1 MNKKSLNKIIKII
14 KLIKQC
20 SLLGQSSITK
30 KIEYD
35 FKKIIKISI
44 HQNLK
49 QSNAILNNNSY
60 CNCNIQSK
68 RSLDK
73 NKKNFILSFAVF
85 FLVMFLIFISFQTN
99 AFANTVF
106 ASNSNHIKKHVKK
119 KHVKKLFVDPTTMN
133 VSFDFQ
139 NASLVD
145 VIRMIAKVSNMN
157 VLIGSNVKGTV
168 TMKMHNVPLKD
179 IFSVILDAYGLGIVK
194 KDGIYYINSSSSI
207 ASVISA
213 QKKAKAISGPKIT
226 KIIPVNYVSVAGLTS
241 KVKTVLSSEGT
252 VMVDKSMHA
261 LIVTDIKKNVI
272 KAENLVK
279 KLDRRTPEVEI
290 VAKMVEVSRSYT
302 TQLGINWEGGYGA
315 AAPTNT
321 DMAASPNYFAGEL
334 AGTPSGP
341 GLIAPTL
348 GVPKI
353 TTPSPGTF
361 SVGIVN
367 QYASI
372 TATLE
377 ALESLAKAKDVA
389 SPKVVVLNNQTATIA
404 KGETLYLPSIAGV
417 GAVAAPQAITAQIS
431 LSITPHIM
439 SNGSVKLT
447 INSSNDSVA
456 PPVSGAQATLDT
468 ESANSTVIVNNNNTV
483 VIGGVYEMSKNVSTS
498 GIPGLMDIP
507 LIGWLFKSRNI
518 SYSKDE
524 LLIFITPKI
533 IKG

>member
-1 MNKKSLNKIIKII
+1 MMNKKGSRTNIEKNENIGIKAMFTAKKPIFLSAVFLSI
-14 KLIKQC
+14 FLFLTLILFQ
-20 SLLGQSSITK
+20 
-30 KIEYD
+30 
-35 FKKIIKISI
+35 
-44 HQNLK
+44 
-49 QSNAILNNNSY
+49 ANSFA
-60 CNCNIQSK
+60 
-68 RSLDK
+68 
-73 NKKNFILSFAVF
+73 KNFTGASG
-85 FLVMFLIFISFQTN
+85 QK
-99 AFANTVF
+99 TVR
-106 ASNSNHIKKHVKK
+106 
-119 KHVKKLFVDPTTMN
+119 KLFVDPSTMR

-157 VLIGSNVKGTV
+157 VLIGSDVKGSV

-207 ASVISA
+207 ASVVSA
-213 QKKAKAISGPKIT
+213 QKRAKAISGPKIT
-226 KIIPVNYVSVAGLTS
+226 KIIPVNYVNVAGLIP
-241 KVKTVLSSEGT
+241 KVKTVLSPEGK

-261 LIVTDIKKNVI
+261 LIVTDIKQNVI

-279 KLDRRTPEVEI
+279 ELDRRTPEVEI
-290 VAKMVEVSRSYT
+290 IAKMVEVDQSYS
-302 TQLGINWEGGYGA
+302 TQLGINWEGGYA
-315 AAPTNT
+315 AATPGNTN
-321 DMAASPNYFAGEL
+321 MAATPNYFAGQL
-334 AGTPSGP
+334 AGTPAGP
-341 GLIAPTL
+341 GLITPTAGAPTL
-348 GVPKI
+348 
-353 TTPSPGTF
+353 TAPSPGTF

-372 TATLE
+372 TATLQ
-377 ALESLAKAKDVA
+377 ALESLAKATSIA
-389 SPKVVVLNNQTATIA
+389 SPKVIVLNNQTATIA
-404 KGETLYLPSIAGV
+404 KGETLYLPSVAGV

-468 ESANSTVIVNNNNTV
+468 ESANSTVIVNNNDTV
-483 VIGGVYEMSKNVSTS
+483 AIGGVYELNKSTSTS

-507 LIGWLFKSRNI
+507 LLGWLFKSKSI
-518 SYSKDE
+518 SYSKDQ

>member
-1 MNKKSLNKIIKII
+1 MMNKEAAEKNIEKNENVDIKAMFTAK
-14 KLIKQC
+14 KLIFL
-20 SLLGQSSITK
+20 SAVFLSVFLFLT
-30 KIEYD
+30 
-35 FKKIIKISI
+35 
-44 HQNLK
+44 L
-49 QSNAILNNNSY
+49 ILFQANSFA
-60 CNCNIQSK
+60 
-68 RSLDK
+68 
-73 NKKNFILSFAVF
+73 KNFAGASG
-85 FLVMFLIFISFQTN
+85 QK
-99 AFANTVF
+99 TVR
-106 ASNSNHIKKHVKK
+106 
-119 KHVKKLFVDPTTMN
+119 KLFVDPSTMR

-145 VIRMIAKVSNMN
+145 VVRMIAKVSNMN
-157 VLIGSNVKGTV
+157 VLIGSDVKGSV

-207 ASVISA
+207 ASVVSA
-213 QKKAKAISGPKIT
+213 QKRAKAISGPKIT
-226 KIIPVNYVSVAGLTS
+226 KIIPVNYVNVAGLIP
-241 KVKTVLSSEGT
+241 KVKTVLSSEGK

-261 LIVTDIKKNVI
+261 LIVTDIEKNVI

-279 KLDRRTPEVEI
+279 ELDRRTPEVEI
-290 VAKMVEVSRSYT
+290 IAKMVEVDQSYS
-302 TQLGINWEGGYGA
+302 TQLGINWEGGYA
-315 AAPTNT
+315 AATPGNTN
-321 DMAASPNYFAGEL
+321 MAATPNYFAGQL
-334 AGTPSGP
+334 AGTPAGP
-341 GLIAPTL
+341 GLITPTAGAPTL
-348 GVPKI
+348 

-372 TATLE
+372 TATLQ
-377 ALESLAKAKDVA
+377 ALESLAKATSIA
-389 SPKVVVLNNQTATIA
+389 SPKVIVLNNQTATIA
-404 KGETLYLPSIAGV
+404 KGETLYLPSVAGV

-468 ESANSTVIVNNNNTV
+468 ESANSTVIVNNNDTV
-483 VIGGVYEMSKNVSTS
+483 AIGGVYELNKSTSTS

-507 LIGWLFKSRNI
+507 LLGWLFKSRSI
-518 SYSKDE
+518 SYSKDQ

>member
-1 MNKKSLNKIIKII
+1 MNKNSRNKIIKVI
-14 KLIKQC
+14 KKQ
-20 SLLGQSSITK
+20 
-30 KIEYD
+30 
-35 FKKIIKISI
+35 
-44 HQNLK
+44 
-49 QSNAILNNNSY
+49 
-60 CNCNIQSK
+60 
-68 RSLDK
+68 K
-73 NKKNFILSFAVF
+73 NKNNFVLPFAVV
-85 FLVMFLIFISFQTN
+85 FLAMFLIFFSLQTN
-99 AFANTVF
+99 SFANTVF
-106 ASNSNHIKKHVKK
+106 ASKNSKHANSKHVR
-119 KHVKKLFVDPTTMN
+119 KLFVDPTTMN

-179 IFSVILDAYGLGIVK
+179 VFSVILDAYGLGIVK

-226 KIIPVNYVSVAGLTS
+226 KVIPVNYVSVAGLMS
-241 KVKTVLSSEGT
+241 KVKTVLSPEGT

-261 LIVTDIKKNVI
+261 LIITDIRKNVI

-279 KLDRRTPEVEI
+279 ELDRRTPEVEI

-321 DMAASPNYFAGEL
+321 DMAASPNYFAGQL

-341 GLIAPTL
+341 GLIAPTA

-361 SVGIVN
+361 SVGIVS

-372 TATLE
+372 TATIQ

-404 KGETLYLPSIAGV
+404 KGETLYLPSVAGV

-483 VIGGVYEMSKNVSTS
+483 VIGGVYEMSKNISTS
-498 GIPGLMDIP
+498 GIPGLMNIP
-507 LIGWLFKSRNI
+507 LLGWLFKSRNI
-518 SYSKDE
+518 SYSKDQ
-524 LLIFITPKI
+524 LLIFITPRI

>member
-1 MNKKSLNKIIKII
+1 MNKKSINKIIKII
-14 KLIKQC
+14 KVIK
-20 SLLGQSSITK
+20 
-30 KIEYD
+30 
-35 FKKIIKISI
+35 
-44 HQNLK
+44 K
-49 QSNAILNNNSY
+49 Q
-60 CNCNIQSK
+60 
-68 RSLDK
+68 K
-73 NKKNFILSFAVF
+73 NKNNLVLPFAVVF
-85 FLVMFLIFISFQTN
+85 SAMFLIFFSFQTN
-99 AFANTVF
+99 SFANTVF
-106 ASNSNHIKKHVKK
+106 ASNNSKHINSKHI
-119 KHVKKLFVDPTTMN
+119 KKLFVDPTTMN

-261 LIVTDIKKNVI
+261 LIVTDIRKNVI

-279 KLDRRTPEVEI
+279 ELDRRTPEVEI
-290 VAKMVEVSRSYT
+290 IAKMVEVSRNYT
-302 TQLGINWEGGYGA
+302 NKLGINWEGGSSLTS
-315 AAPTNT
+315 PT
-321 DMAASPNYFAGEL
+321 ASNPAISSNYSSGNIAGVS
-334 AGTPSGP
+334 SGP
-341 GLIAPTL
+341 GLYYPS
-348 GVPKI
+348 
-353 TTPSPGTF
+353 TTGIPLDAYGAAVNGSSAAGTF
-361 SVGIVN
+361 SIGIVS

-372 TATLE
+372 SATIE
-377 ALESLAKAKDVA
+377 ALESLSKAKSIA

-404 KGETLYLPSIAGV
+404 KGETLYLPGIAGV

-431 LSITPHIM
+431 LNITPHIM
-439 SNGSVKLT
+439 ANGDVKLT
-447 INSSNDSVA
+447 INSTNDTVA

-468 ESANSTVIVNNNNTV
+468 ESANSTVIVHDGNTAV
-483 VIGGVYEMSKNVSTS
+483 LGGVYQTSKVVTNG
-498 GIPGLMDIP
+498 GIPGLMNIP
-507 LIGWLFKSRNI
+507 LLGWLFKSQTI
-518 SYSKDE
+518 IYSKDE